1 MPDVTFCISSDRL
14 LRFQKLFPGVFWTS
28 WKKEAYWQSLQVKS
42 SVSID
47 KSEIWKSDA
56 FLKRKKGMWSTS
68 SVTLEGSIQ
77 TSYHYRLVDSVD
89 KSQNES
95 NILENASKTS
105 WNILSFTPKLEIS
118 EQIKRYWKQF
128 LFVQKSSFTAPRV
141 STCKASKHVKYK
153 PYNTLESK
161 TGTKKYSK
169 NYTSSDGNVEG
180 KKRKKKKHQR
190 EISKT

>member
-1 MPDVTFCISSDRL
+1 MVPDVTFCNSSDRL
-14 LRFQKLFPGVFWTS
+14 LWFQKLFPGGFWTS

-47 KSEIWKSDA
+47 KCEIWKSDA

-77 TSYHYRLVDSVD
+77 TSYHYRLVDTVD

-105 WNILSFTPKLEIS
+105 WNIILYSQTGNIRTNKKVLKTVFICPKKL
-118 EQIKRYWKQF
+118 
-128 LFVQKSSFTAPRV
+128 L
-141 STCKASKHVKYK
+141 
-153 PYNTLESK
+153 
-161 TGTKKYSK
+161 YSAK
-169 NYTSSDGNVEG
+169 IFNL
-180 KKRKKKKHQR
+180 
-190 EISKT
+190 

>member
-14 LRFQKLFPGVFWTS
+14 LRFQKLFPGGFWTS

-47 KSEIWKSDA
+47 KCEIWKSDA
-56 FLKRKKGMWSTS
+56 FLKRKKKKGIWSTS

-95 NILENASKTS
+95 NILENTSKTS
-105 WNILSFTPKLEIS
+105 WNILSFTPNLEIS
-118 EQIKRYWKQF
+118 EQIKKVLKTVFICPKKLLYSA
-128 LFVQKSSFTAPRV
+128 KSF
-141 STCKASKHVKYK
+141 
-153 PYNTLESK
+153 NL
-161 TGTKKYSK
+161 
-169 NYTSSDGNVEG
+169 
-180 KKRKKKKHQR
+180 
-190 EISKT
+190 